1 MGLKLNATTGGG
13 SVELDVPNSVT
24 GDHTLTLPS
33 GVGSANQFIKNSG
46 TAGTIEYSTTTE
58 DSDGILHSPNQPYF
72 MASLSSSTAI
82 SNSTDTVIAWQQ
94 IATDTASAYNSGNN
108 SYDCPVDGLYL
119 VNLTVQF
126 TTDVGALHNG
136 MKINGLGPGTNF
148 DPWCNSGANERGHS
162 RSEVFS
168 LSAGDS
174 ISCHAYQTSG
184 GSASLEANRTK
195 VTIAYLG

>member
-1 MGLKLNATTGGG
+1 MGLKLNATNDGG

-24 GDHTLTLPS
+24 GDHTLTLPG

-72 MASLSSSTAI
+72 MASINTSTAI
-82 SNSTDTVIAWQQ
+82 STNTDTAIAWQQ
-94 IATDTASAYNSGNN
+94 ITTDTASAYNSGNN

-126 TTDVGALHNG
+126 STDVDQLHNG
-136 MKINGLGPGTNF
+136 MKINGANPGTNF
-148 DPWCNSGANERGHS
+148 DPWCNSGDNERGHS

-174 ISCHAYQTSG
+174 ISCHVWQGSG
-184 GSASLEANRTK
+184 ANRNLEPSRTK